1 MSVQI
6 PVRLFTGVR
15 SAYGRLA
22 TVNETA
28 REFLRLRAAVER
40 RLPGTAPFRPGAT
53 DHDLERLAAATGLV
67 LPDDLR
73 ALLRASDGQDD
84 PGQLYGPLNFHHFL
98 TIDEIIEMHHMLTD
112 AVGDMATPVEQPAHY
127 RWTVWSGATDRVVEH
142 EPTGPGRRAQARSVV
157 LRVAGPPGWRR
168 VTGRNAAVT
177 RPHRP
182 SARGRRR

>member
-1 MSVQI
+1 
-6 PVRLFTGVR
+6 
-15 SAYGRLA
+15 
-22 TVNETA
+22 VNETA

-127 RWTVWSGATDRVVEH
+127 RWTVWSESWLPFLAFQGDCYLLDLDPGERGTAGQVVFRPNVPDLD
-142 EPTGPGRRAQARSVV
+142 EPKAPSLPAFLARAADLVETGKAHTAEST
-157 LRVAGPPGWRR
+157 LIL
-168 VTGRNAAVT
+168 
-177 RPHRP
+177 HDLC
-182 SARGRRR
+182 